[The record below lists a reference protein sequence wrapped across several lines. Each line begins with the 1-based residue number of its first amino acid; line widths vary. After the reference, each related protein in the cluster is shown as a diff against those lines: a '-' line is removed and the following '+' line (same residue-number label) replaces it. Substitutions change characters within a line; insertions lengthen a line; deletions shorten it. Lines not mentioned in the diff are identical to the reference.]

1 MLCYR
6 NSAHLSTPF
15 GFWDGLGGSMHGNM
29 ACQRSSTLDNREA
42 SKTICSLVAKLLGGL
57 ARD

>member
-1 MLCYR
+1 
-6 NSAHLSTPF
+6 
-15 GFWDGLGGSMHGNM
+15 MHGNM